1 MRQRRNEEIE
11 DGGTHLVN
19 EEKETNG
26 SRENTE

>member
-1 MRQRRNEEIE
+1 MRQRRNKEIE
-11 DGGTHLVN
+11 DRGTHIVN